1 MMNNKILFSLALTS
15 LLSAF
20 FLTPAAVKAGHYEN
34 LRAQNPVAAL
44 NLAAVRAYSLA
55 ELPAAAP
62 LADAEVAYKATAA
75 NPLPNFAQV
84 TPQLYRSG
92 QPTQAGVSKIAAT
105 GIKTILKL
113 NADSPAETAWAAGT
127 GVVLETLL
135 MSNKVSP
142 TYDQIDQAL
151 AIIND
156 AARQPVLVH
165 CHLGHDRTGAVI
177 GAYRVAVQGWPVAKA
192 AAEAKQLG
200 YSAPG
205 FDDITAYLQGYLAH
219 VQQRAALP
227 ASARGGTVAQP
238 DWTYTPGNLCT
249 PSDPNFK
256 EYRYPEHVAYCNRN
270 VTKDMKLQIAAHY
283 GVPQADW
290 SNYEF
295 DHLIPLGIGG
305 DSSMDNLWPQ
315 PRGGTESDGK
325 DKLENDLYKQL
336 ATGSITQ
343 KEAVRQIHDWF
354 NGYAARHP
362 ELPQPPPYRLTT
374 IGS

>member
-1 MMNNKILFSLALTS
+1 MTKKNTLFSLALTS
-15 LLSAF
+15 LLAAF
-20 FLTPAAVKAGHYEN
+20 FFTPANVKAGPYEN
-34 LRAQNPVAAL
+34 LRAQNPVANL
-44 NLAAVRAYSLA
+44 NLSAVRAYNISALQA
-55 ELPAAAP
+55 PAP
-62 LADAEVAYKATAA
+62 LVDAEAAA
-75 NPLPNFAQV
+75 NPLPNFYQV

-92 QPTQAGVSKIAAT
+92 QPTQAGVAKIAAA

-113 NADSPAETAWAAGT
+113 NADSPAEQTWADGAG
-127 GVVLETLL
+127 VALETIL

-142 TYDQIDQAL
+142 TYEQVDQAL
-151 AIIND
+151 AVIND
-156 AARQPVLVH
+156 ASKQPVLVH

-219 VQQRAALP
+219 VRQRDARALSRGP
-227 ASARGGTVAQP
+227 AVP
-238 DWTYTPGNLCT
+238 DWNYTPGNLCT

-256 EYRYPEHVAYCNRN
+256 EYRYPAHVPYCNRN

-283 GVPQADW
+283 GVPQAEW
-290 SNYEF
+290 PNYEF

-305 DSSMDNLWPQ
+305 DSSVDNLWPQ
-315 PRGGTESDGK
+315 PRGGSESDGK
-325 DKLENDLYKQL
+325 DKLENDLFKQL
-336 ATGSITQ
+336 SAGTITQ
-343 KEAVRQIHDWF
+343 KEAVRQIYAWF

-362 ELPQPPPYRLTT
+362 ELPQPMQARLAAL
-374 IGS
+374 GN